1 MSGFASRDSSVQVLY
16 IAGSVRS
23 GSTVLDKLLGELDGF
38 FSTGE
43 IAYVWERGL
52 LENWLCGCGVRFR
65 DCPVWAAV
73 LRAAFGEPLGVEPR
87 EMMALQRRV
96 TRIRRV
102 PHVLRASRRGT
113 PEALGLGSL
122 PANLDRL
129 YRAIRDTTGSRVIV
143 DSSKIPAYG
152 YVLGSL
158 PGIDL
163 RVVHLVRDSRAV
175 AYSWMRKKAQ
185 PDRGE
190 DGDMHRTGPL
200 AGAVLWSIWNAM
212 AEALWT
218 SVPERYLRLRY
229 EDFVRDPA
237 VALRRIQRWMGAE
250 PSDLPFLGGR
260 VATLGVSHTVAGN
273 PNRLDTGSVPI
284 RPDAEWSSR
293 MARRDRVLVTGLT
306 WPLLRRYGYPVR
318 DGAGAEV

>member
-1 MSGFASRDSSVQVLY
+1 MSTSASRDPRVQVLY

-23 GSTVLDKLLGELDGF
+23 GSTVLDKVLGELEGF
-38 FSTGE
+38 FAAGE

-52 LENWLCGCGVRFR
+52 LENWLCGCGARFR
-65 DCPVWAAV
+65 DCPVWTAV

-87 EMMALQRRV
+87 EMMALQRRA

-102 PHVLRASRRGT
+102 PNVLRASRRGA
-113 PEALGLGSL
+113 PESLGLGSL
-122 PANLDRL
+122 PANLGRL

-143 DSSKIPAYG
+143 DSSKVPAYG

-175 AYSWMRKKAQ
+175 AYSWMRQKAQ
-185 PDRGE
+185 PDRG
-190 DGDMHRTGPL
+190 GNQDMHRAGPL
-200 AGAVLWSIWNAM
+200 AGGVLWSIWNAT

-229 EDFVRDPA
+229 EDFVREPEVA
-237 VALRRIQRWMGAE
+237 VRRILRWMGE
-250 PSDLPFLGGR
+250 GPSDLPFLDGHT
-260 VATLGVSHTVAGN
+260 ATLGTSHTVAGN

-293 MARRDRVLVTGLT
+293 MARRDRTLVTGLT
-306 WPLLRRYGYPVR
+306 WPLLRRYGYPVW
-318 DGAGAEV
+318 DGAGRGL